1 MSKTRTVRFKG
12 KVARNGEVIAVPKTV
27 EKILELAD
35 RESAAAAANE
45 LTDKQLGE
53 LIDQAAILD
62 QDQKDLA
69 KVVKEMKEILKVHA
83 EMNKWTKMV
92 GVNKEGEVQVKPR
105 TTTTIDCWGLAKL
118 LNKLG
123 KARKLF
129 DVVFKAQVA
138 PAKKYL
144 GEDVLAPIMEEDTDD
159 YGTVSLKR
167 L

>member
-1 MSKTRTVRFKG
+1 MSKTRTIRFNG
-12 KVARNGEVIAVPKTV
+12 KVARDGQVIAVPKTTQKV
-27 EKILELAD
+27 LELAD

-45 LTDKQLGE
+45 LTDKQLGD
-53 LIDQAAILD
+53 LIDQAVLLD

-69 KVVKEMKEILKVHA
+69 KVVGEMKAVLKAHA
-83 EMNKWTKMV
+83 EMNKWNKMV
-92 GVNKEGEVQVKPR
+92 GTTEQGEAQIKPR

-123 KARKLF
+123 KAKKLF

-144 GEDVLAPIMEEDTDD
+144 GVDVLDPIMEEKTDD
-159 YGTVSLKR
+159 YGTVTLKR

>member
-27 EKILELAD
+27 EKILEQAD
-35 RESAAAAANE
+35 QETAAQAAND

-53 LIDQAAILD
+53 LIDEAAILD

-69 KVVKEMKEILKVHA
+69 KVVKELKEILKAHA
-83 EMNKWTKMV
+83 SMNNWNKMV
-92 GVNKEGEVQVKPR
+92 GANEQGEAQVKPR
-105 TTTTIDCWGLAKL
+105 TTTVIDCWGLAKL

-123 KARKLF
+123 KAKKLF

-144 GEDVLAPIMEEDTDD
+144 GEDVLEPIMQETTEDH
-159 YGTVSLKR
+159 GTVSLKR

>member
-1 MSKTRTVRFKG
+1 MSKQRTVRFKG
-12 KVARNGEVIAVPKTV
+12 KVARNGEVIKVPKTV
-27 EKILELAD
+27 EKILAQAD
-35 RESAAAAANE
+35 RETAAQAAND
-45 LTDKQLGE
+45 LTQEQLGQ
-53 LIDQAAILD
+53 LIDEAAIMD

-69 KVVKEMKEILKVHA
+69 KVVTEMKAILKAHA
-83 EMNKWTKMV
+83 EMNKWNKMV
-92 GVNKEGEVQVKPR
+92 GLTEQGECQVKPR

-123 KARKLF
+123 KAKKLF

-144 GEDVLAPIMEEDTDD
+144 GVDVLDPIMEEDTED